1 MAIMDKLACFGKKL
15 NFILLFSIPFT
26 LHAVHEKNKPA
37 LIDVKIGVME
47 SLSPTAPSSSERYK
61 RFLEAA
67 IYYAAGENEAKLNKC
82 GYRLIPS
89 IHYFDSYD
97 IQELLTAGKNL
108 ESTNA
113 WIIIGPR
120 RSGHFL
126 IAAKNL
132 NGTPIV
138 STMANAEEIYQLNKT
153 TFSMYPSAAQLA
165 HNLSKELKAYG
176 KTYGVV
182 VDVRC
187 KSCTD
192 FANAFSQNHAGKLV
206 FTHEVASNTPELKA
220 LINKIA
226 QHPVDFIVV
235 PNYSDLS
242 GFIIGTVQK
251 HYPKI
256 RYVGADGWGE
266 DSFSFMQ
273 GYGVNKTTE
282 GIAIRGGV
290 KKEDKCRKY
299 AVNSLEREINGEI
312 VTPPNSIYALVDS
325 IRILSKDLCESKAKD
340 KPSFAKYLA
349 NKPKSHF
356 QKNTTHSIYELKDGK
371 LEFAKYVE
379 SK

>member
-132 NGTPIV
+132 EHTPII
-138 STMANAEEIYQLNKT
+138 STMANADEIYTLNKH
-153 TFSMYPSAAQLA
+153 TFSMYPTASQLA
-165 HNLSKELKAYG
+165 QKLSKQISSYG
-176 KTYGVV
+176 QTYASV

-187 KSCTD
+187 TPCDNFSNTFTKSYKGTQ
-192 FANAFSQNHAGKLV
+192 AFQ
-206 FTHEVASNTPELKA
+206 HEVASNTPNLKPLLA
-220 LINKIA
+220 KLEKD
-226 QHPVDFIVV
+226 PVDFLVL
-235 PNYSDLS
+235 PNYSELS
-242 GFIIGTVQK
+242 GYIISEVHK
-251 HYPKI
+251 KYPNIKF
-256 RYVGADGWGE
+256 VGSDGWGE
-266 DSFSFMQ
+266 DTFSLMQ
-273 GYGVNKTTE
+273 GYGINKTVK
-282 GIAIRGGV
+282 GIAIRSGV
-290 KKEDKCRKY
+290 QKQDKNQHYRIH
-299 AVNSLEREINGEI
+299 SLEREINGET
-312 VTPPNSIYALVDS
+312 VTPPNSIYAVVES
-325 IRILSKDLCESKAKD
+325 IRTISDDLCESKAKD
-340 KPSFAKYLA
+340 QKQFTAYMATQPQ
-349 NKPKSHF
+349 SHF
-356 QKNTTHSIYELKDGK
+356 QKNAIYSLYELKDSK
-371 LEFAKYVE
+371 LTFLDYV
-379 SK
+379 